1 MERFNLVMIKLIK
14 VKKNLVDMEF
24 IYKIRNNPNVRKFSF
39 NQKKILKKAHINWFF
54 KNINKYIY
62 IIKYK
67 NKNVGYIRADD
78 KNEPYLSWAI
88 ESKFRGKNL
97 GSISLKMFLKKIKF
111 KTCFAL
117 IDESNIPSLLMVIKN
132 NFKFKFKKKKFIQ
145 FQFKK

>member
-1 MERFNLVMIKLIK
+1 
-14 VKKNLVDMEF
+14 MEF
-24 IYKIRNNPNVRKFSF
+24 IYKIRNNPNVRKFSS
-39 NQKKILKKAHINWFF
+39 NQKKISKKEHINWFF
-54 KNINKYIY
+54 KNKNKYIF

-67 NKNVGYIRADD
+67 NKSVGFIRAND

-97 GSISLKMFLKKIKF
+97 GSISLKLFLKKTKF

-117 IDESNIPSLLMVIKN
+117 IDEGNIPSLVMVIKN